1 MFYIGID
8 DTDSTNGM
16 CTTYIAARIASRL
29 SFTEVKELRLIRLN
43 PSVPWKTRGNGAIAI
58 IVKEKRE
65 KEIEKIKEIVI
76 EEVEKN
82 AMLEDE
88 RTNPG
93 VVFFLGKIPEEFKN
107 FYYLCLHRITT
118 IAFAEKLAKKYNA
131 EVIKYKNGRG
141 IIGALAAIGSELEDY
156 TYELIAYRKKENWG
170 KKRKIARQSVFE
182 MNEKTFPLTFNNI
195 DPDSKKILITPNTPC
210 PVLFGIRG
218 ENPEILKK
226 AFEMLIINEEVERV
240 AIFKTNQATD
250 AHLEEVKNIK
260 DIKEYSSVILEGY
273 VSKKPYVIAGGHVFF
288 EISDGE
294 HSIKCAAFEPTKK
307 FRHVI
312 LKLLPGDRIKVF
324 GSVKRKTINLEKIQ
338 ILNLVKY
345 VEKNPICEKCGR
357 RMESAG
363 KGKGYRCKRCKTFA
377 SEKIKEKIDR
387 ELKEKFYEVPPMA
400 MRHLTKPLIRM
411 KKGLVA

>member
-8 DTDSTNGM
+8 DTDSTKGM
-16 CTTYIAARIASRL
+16 CTTYIAARIADKLS
-29 SFTEVKELRLIRLN
+29 SFTTVHELRLIRLN

-58 IVKEKRE
+58 IVKEK
-65 KEIEKIKEIVI
+65 EIEKIKKIAI

-93 VVFFLGKIPEEFKN
+93 VVFFLGKIPEEFKK
-107 FYYLCLHRITT
+107 FYHLCLHRITN

-170 KKRKIARQSVFE
+170 KKRKVDSSSVFE
-182 MNEKTFPLTFNNI
+182 MDAKTFPLTFNNV

-210 PVLFGIRG
+210 PVLLGVRG
-218 ENPEILKK
+218 ENPEILDK
-226 AFEMLIINEEVERV
+226 AFKMLKINEDVERV

-250 AHLEEVKNIK
+250 AHLEEVRSIREIK
-260 DIKEYSSVILEGY
+260 DYSSIILEGY
-273 VSKKPYVIAGGHVFF
+273 VGDKPKVIEGGHVFF
-288 EISDGE
+288 KLTDNK

-312 LKLLPGDRIKVF
+312 LRLIPGDRIRVF
-324 GSVKRKTINLEKIQ
+324 GSVKKRTINLEKIQ
-338 ILNLVKY
+338 VLKLVRHKE
-345 VEKNPICEKCGR
+345 VNPICEKCGK
-357 RMESAG
+357 RMESIG

-377 SEKIKEKIDR
+377 SEKVKEKIDR
-387 ELKEKFYEVPPMA
+387 EIEEKFYEVPPAA

-411 KKGLVA
+411 GKEKGS